1 MYNKIIDRLNKI
13 LVIILITVF
22 QISCSSNIDTNSLSN
37 LNSTLESKNS
47 NSVKQTFTEFQDIP
61 IPENSTMNVDKTLL
75 LGEKQNWIG
84 RLYLN
89 SPFQPEKVFN
99 FFKLNLTKFEWE
111 EITSVRSTISV
122 LTYSLNERIMT
133 IQIAPVS
140 YSTKNASTIDIV
152 MSPKIINKNL

>member
-1 MYNKIIDRLNKI
+1 MFRLNKI
-13 LVIILITVF
+13 LVFILIAVF
-22 QISCSSNIDTNSLSN
+22 QTSCASNVDTNSLSN
-37 LNSTLESKNS
+37 LNRTLDSKNS

-61 IPENSTMNVDKTLL
+61 IPDNSTMNVDKTLL

-89 SPFQPEKVFN
+89 SPLQPVEVFN
-99 FFKLNLTKFEWE
+99 FFKLNLTKFDWE

-140 YSTKNASTIDIV
+140 YSTKNSSTVDIV
-152 MSPKIINKNL
+152 MSPKIIK

>member
-1 MYNKIIDRLNKI
+1 MDKLNKII
-13 LVIILITVF
+13 VIILIAVF
-22 QISCSSNIDTNSLSN
+22 QTSCASNIDTNSLSN
-37 LNSTLESKNS
+37 LNRTLDSKNS

-61 IPENSTMNVDKTLL
+61 IPDNSTMNVDKTLL

-89 SPFQPEKVFN
+89 SPLQPMEVFN
-99 FFKLNLTKFEWE
+99 FFKLNLTKFDWE

-122 LTYSLNERIMT
+122 LTYSQKERIMT

-140 YSTKNASTIDIV
+140 YSTKNSSTVDIV
-152 MSPKIINKNL
+152 MSPKIIK

>member
-1 MYNKIIDRLNKI
+1 MYRINKI
-13 LVIILITVF
+13 LVIILIAIF
-22 QISCSSNIDTNSLSN
+22 QISCVSNIDTNSLSN
-37 LNSTLESKNS
+37 LNRTLDSKNS
-47 NSVKQTFTEFQDIP
+47 NNVKQTFTEFQDIP
-61 IPENSTMNVDKTLL
+61 IPDDSTMNVDKTLL

-89 SPFQPEKVFN
+89 SPLQPEEVFN
-99 FFKLNLTKFEWE
+99 FFKLNLTKFDWE

-140 YSTKNASTIDIV
+140 YSTKNSSTVDIV
-152 MSPKIINKNL
+152 MSPKIIK

>member
-1 MYNKIIDRLNKI
+1 MDRLNKI
-13 LVIILITVF
+13 LVIILIAIF
-22 QISCSSNIDTNSLSN
+22 QTSCVSNIDTNSLSN
-37 LNSTLESKNS
+37 LNRNLDSKNS

-61 IPENSTMNVDKTLL
+61 IPDNSTMNVDKTLL

-89 SPFQPEKVFN
+89 SPLQPEEVFN
-99 FFKLNLTKFEWE
+99 FFKLNLTKFDWE

-140 YSTKNASTIDIV
+140 YSTKNSSTVDIV
-152 MSPKIINKNL
+152 MSPKIIK

>member
-1 MYNKIIDRLNKI
+1 MVRLNKI
-13 LVIILITVF
+13 LFIILIAVF
-22 QISCSSNIDTNSLSN
+22 QTSCASNVDTNSLSN
-37 LNSTLESKNS
+37 LNRTLDSKNS

-61 IPENSTMNVDKTLL
+61 IPDNSTMNVDKTLL

-89 SPFQPEKVFN
+89 SPLQPVEVFN
-99 FFKLNLTKFEWE
+99 FFKLNLTKFDWE

-140 YSTKNASTIDIV
+140 YSTKNSSTVDIV
-152 MSPKIINKNL
+152 MSPKIIK

>member
-1 MYNKIIDRLNKI
+1 MVRLNKI
-13 LVIILITVF
+13 QVVILIAFF
-22 QISCSSNIDTNSLSN
+22 QTSCASNIDTNSLSN
-37 LNSTLESKNS
+37 LNRTLDSKNS

-61 IPENSTMNVDKTLL
+61 IPDNSTMNVDKTLL

-89 SPFQPEKVFN
+89 SPLQPVEVFN
-99 FFKLNLTKFEWE
+99 FFKLNLTKFDWE

-140 YSTKNASTIDIV
+140 YSTKNSSTVDIV
-152 MSPKIINKNL
+152 MSPKIIK

>member
-1 MYNKIIDRLNKI
+1 MYRINKI
-13 LVIILITVF
+13 LVIILIAIF
-22 QISCSSNIDTNSLSN
+22 QISCVSNIDTNSLSN
-37 LNSTLESKNS
+37 LNRTLDSKNS
-47 NSVKQTFTEFQDIP
+47 NNVKQTFTEFQDIP
-61 IPENSTMNVDKTLL
+61 IPDDSTMNVDKTLL

-89 SPFQPEKVFN
+89 SPLQPVEVFN
-99 FFKLNLTKFEWE
+99 FFKLNLTKFDWE

-140 YSTKNASTIDIV
+140 YSTKNSSTVDIV
-152 MSPKIINKNL
+152 MSPKIIK